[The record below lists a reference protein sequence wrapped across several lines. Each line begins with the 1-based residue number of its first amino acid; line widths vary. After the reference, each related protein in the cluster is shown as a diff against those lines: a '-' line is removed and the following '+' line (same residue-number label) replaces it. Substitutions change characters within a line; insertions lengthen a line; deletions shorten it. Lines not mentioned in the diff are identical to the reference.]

1 MDAVRDAGVTF
12 LTLANNHMLDRCY
25 GGVVTTADNVEAW
38 GFDFGGVSRRPEE
51 KEKTVVVEINGI
63 RTGFLCF
70 TETMNKDS
78 SCKTEEEAKIKAE
91 AHGIKTLRNADY
103 ALEVQKIRDAGAEVV
118 FAIPH
123 WGEEYRREPEA
134 STVLLAKKLIAAG
147 VDVILGSHP
156 HMVQPIEFLEVE
168 TEEGK
173 TRTGLAAYSLG
184 NFISNQSDRYTDSGI
199 ILDFTIRRL
208 QKDNISVENVRVIP
222 TYCWRRDDMIQPLC
236 SKKYLNRAPEGM
248 DQNTWL
254 RLKESY
260 EELRELI
267 DEKIPMIAH

>member
-1 MDAVRDAGVTF
+1 MTF

-25 GGVVTTADNVEAW
+25 EGVVTTADNVEAW

-51 KEKTVVVEINGI
+51 KEKPVVVEINGI

-147 VDVILGSHP
+147 VDVILGGHP
-156 HMVQPIEFLEVE
+156 HMVQPIEFLEEE

-199 ILDFTIRRL
+199 ILDFTICRL

>member
-1 MDAVRDAGVTF
+1 MKENRTTSNPLRIGAVITAAGMSTRMGDFKQLMQIGGLSMAERVVINFQRAGVRDIVMVTGYRAEEVEKALSRRGVTF
-12 LTLANNHMLDRCY
+12 
-25 GGVVTTADNVEAW
+25 
-38 GFDFGGVSRRPEE
+38 
-51 KEKTVVVEINGI
+51 
-63 RTGFLCF
+63 
-70 TETMNKDS
+70 
-78 SCKTEEEAKIKAE
+78 
-91 AHGIKTLRNADY
+91 LRNADY

-147 VDVILGSHP
+147 VDVILGGHP
-156 HMVQPIEFLEVE
+156 HMVQPIEFLEEE

-199 ILDFTIRRL
+199 ILDFTICRL